1 MIAPLL
7 VLAVVLALLIVAMI
21 WLIVGLQEAEPY
33 IPPDCPP
40 VADCHDDVWQGTS
53 WTSDNLIPHT
63 SATGGFD
70 VYIYPLSERDPE
82 TMTKATQ

>member
-1 MIAPLL
+1 MSG
-7 VLAVVLALLIVAMI
+7 
-21 WLIVGLQEAEPY
+21 GLQRSTGLMGFRTGAFQAVRWTGPMY
-33 IPPDCPP
+33 
-40 VADCHDDVWQGTS
+40 DVWQGTS